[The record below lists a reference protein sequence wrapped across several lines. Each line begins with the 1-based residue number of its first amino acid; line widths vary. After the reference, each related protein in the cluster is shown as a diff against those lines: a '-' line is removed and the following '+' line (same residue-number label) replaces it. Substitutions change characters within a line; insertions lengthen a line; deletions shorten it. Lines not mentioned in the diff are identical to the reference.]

1 MLIVLPLLTLNMPLF
16 IALIY
21 LGVVAFI
28 NLHNARRGRNS
39 VLGRLEERIRNPI
52 WQVDPST
59 RKAVAR
65 FKSLRRKSDKNIIS
79 DSETDELYQVVG
91 QLLVAGPKPQY
102 DLRQY
107 RLDIATWMA
116 MLVYTLFRLQE
127 QFPEVVAR
135 LLGN

>member
-1 MLIVLPLLTLNMPLF
+1 MLIVLPLLTLNMPVF

-21 LGVVAFI
+21 LGVVAYI
-28 NLHNARRGRNS
+28 NLHNTRHGRNS

-52 WQVDPST
+52 WQVDPGT
-59 RKAVAR
+59 REAAAR
-65 FKSLRRKSDKNIIS
+65 CKSLRRKNGKNTIS
-79 DSETDELYQVVG
+79 DGETDELYQVVG
-91 QLLVAGPKPQY
+91 QLLLAGPKPQY

-107 RLDIATWMA
+107 RLDIAAWMA